1 MCFRPRL
8 KAPIGS
14 SVLPDKWEDWVVGPK
29 LPEITCSEVPMVV
42 ELISICDET
51 QAGVLSLGT
60 VQIFTSGRCQ

>member
-1 MCFRPRL
+1 MCFHLRV

-29 LPEITCSEVPMVV
+29 LPEISCTEVPMVV
-42 ELISICDET
+42 ELISICDEI

-60 VQIFTSGRCQ
+60 VQIFTSGR